1 MKNLLL
7 LATLILLVAACQNKT
22 KENYSNN
29 KNLNTMEQTTEKN
42 AIEKV
47 LLTYGDALNTSD
59 VNKVLQA
66 YSQDGVFMPT
76 TFPTATGTAQLKESY
91 TNIFKTIQL
100 NVKFTIEEVVISG
113 DVAFARTSS
122 KGTTLIH
129 ANKQTVPEENREFF
143 FLKKENGEWKISRYM
158 FNKSY

>member
-1 MKNLLL
+1 
-7 LATLILLVAACQNKT
+7 
-22 KENYSNN
+22 
-29 KNLNTMEQTTEKN
+29 MEQTTEKK
-42 AIEKV
+42 AIENV

-59 VNKVLQA
+59 VNNVLKV

-91 TNIFKTIQL
+91 STIFKTIQL
-100 NVKFTIEEVVISG
+100 NVQFTIEEVIISG

-129 ANKQTVPEENREFF
+129 ANGQTVPEENREFF
-143 FLKKENGEWKISRYM
+143 LLKKENSEWKISRYM